1 MTSTVKVD
9 EDRDWKEQIWKE
21 QTIDCH
27 TLWAVCDRLLVA
39 SLNRGIQT
47 PLPALANSLA
57 LDVIASSTH
66 SVAILA
72 VLLRNRLATDVVVQL
87 L

>member
-39 SLNRGIQT
+39 SLNHGIQM

-57 LDVIASSTH
+57 LASIASAKH
-66 SVAILA
+66 SVSSRA
-72 VLLRNRLATDVVVQL
+72 VLLRDRLETDLVFRL